1 MHNEDAVGFITARR
15 FAPNRPYRVTFN
27 GGVHGPGD
35 NAYCQAAMP
44 TAHLRLSRAGDGV
57 HPADPAREG
66 PPAAAGR
73 SEPAL
78 SRGQAREI
86 TTDLVLVYA
95 CSASGPDSRP

>member
-1 MHNEDAVGFITARR
+1 MHNEHAVGFATARR
-15 FAPNRPYRVTFN
+15 FAPKRPYQVTFN

-35 NAYCQAAMP
+35 NSYCQAAMP
-44 TAHLRLSRAGDGV
+44 PGSPPALKSRGRSSPGRSG
-57 HPADPAREG
+57 REG

-78 SRGQAREI
+78 SKGQTREI

>member
-1 MHNEDAVGFITARR
+1 MHNEDAVGFTTARR

-44 TAHLRLSRAGDGV
+44 DSPPALKSRGRSSPGRSG
-57 HPADPAREG
+57 REG

-73 SEPAL
+73 SERAP
-78 SRGQAREI
+78 SRGQTREI

>member
-44 TAHLRLSRAGDGV
+44 PAHLRLLDVISVGESTVAYQGCGDG
-57 HPADPAREG
+57 REG
-66 PPAAAGR
+66 EEVFWLALVAAVESSVA
-73 SEPAL
+73 
-78 SRGQAREI
+78 
-86 TTDLVLVYA
+86 
-95 CSASGPDSRP
+95 